1 MHNTCVG
8 VVFCLLGLL
17 VPLFRL
23 ANVSRIFFML
33 MENSTLL
40 DVRTVFLNM
49 VLFGAKTTPELLID
63 SCTSDD
69 FINLLD
75 MDDGTEKDTF
85 FRKISIEFLL
95 QLNVMERINLI
106 DILST
111 NETYNQFLFVIYMLT
126 NKDKKQTEGGIK
138 IKICEDLMEYKN
150 NGLITDSVLA
160 YFRVMLDRLIL
171 FDFNKPGMINKS
183 EYMKIS
189 TQLLSNNMGKYFL
202 EN

>member
-1 MHNTCVG
+1 
-8 VVFCLLGLL
+8 
-17 VPLFRL
+17 
-23 ANVSRIFFML
+23 ML

-63 SCTSDD
+63 SCTSDE
-69 FINLLD
+69 FINLLN
-75 MDDGTEKDTF
+75 MDNGIEKDTF

-95 QLNVMERINLI
+95 LLNEIERINLI
-106 DILST
+106 DILSS
-111 NETYNQFLFVIYMLT
+111 NETYNQFLFVIYMLA
-126 NKDKKQTEGGIK
+126 NKDKRQTENSIK

>member
-95 QLNVMERINLI
+95 QLNIMERINLI
-106 DILST
+106 DIIST
-111 NETYNQFLFVIYMLT
+111 NETYNQFLFVIYTLT
-126 NKDKKQTEGGIK
+126 NKEKKQSDDNVKNK
-138 IKICEDLMEYKN
+138 IDKDLMEYKN

-189 TQLLSNNMGKYFL
+189 TQLFSNNMGKYFL

>member
-1 MHNTCVG
+1 
-8 VVFCLLGLL
+8 
-17 VPLFRL
+17 
-23 ANVSRIFFML
+23 

-111 NETYNQFLFVIYMLT
+111 NETYNQFLYVIYMLT

>member
-1 MHNTCVG
+1 
-8 VVFCLLGLL
+8 
-17 VPLFRL
+17 
-23 ANVSRIFFML
+23 ML

-63 SCTSDD
+63 SCTSDE
-69 FINLLD
+69 FINLLN
-75 MDDGTEKDTF
+75 MDDGIEKYTF

-95 QLNVMERINLI
+95 LLNEIERTNLI

-111 NETYNQFLFVIYMLT
+111 NETYNQFLFVIYTLT
-126 NKDKKQTEGGIK
+126 NKDKKQSEDNVKNIIDK
-138 IKICEDLMEYKN
+138 DLMEYKN

-160 YFRVMLDRLIL
+160 YFRVMLDRLTL

-189 TQLLSNNMGKYFL
+189 TQLLSNNMEKYFL

>member
-1 MHNTCVG
+1 
-8 VVFCLLGLL
+8 
-17 VPLFRL
+17 
-23 ANVSRIFFML
+23 ML

-111 NETYNQFLFVIYMLT
+111 NETYNQFLYVIYMLT

>member
-1 MHNTCVG
+1 
-8 VVFCLLGLL
+8 
-17 VPLFRL
+17 
-23 ANVSRIFFML
+23 ML

-63 SCTSDD
+63 SYTSDE
-69 FINLLD
+69 FINLLN
-75 MDDGTEKDTF
+75 MDDGIEKDTF

-126 NKDKKQTEGGIK
+126 N
-138 IKICEDLMEYKN
+138 
-150 NGLITDSVLA
+150 
-160 YFRVMLDRLIL
+160 
-171 FDFNKPGMINKS
+171 
-183 EYMKIS
+183 
-189 TQLLSNNMGKYFL
+189 
-202 EN
+202 

>member
-1 MHNTCVG
+1 
-8 VVFCLLGLL
+8 
-17 VPLFRL
+17 
-23 ANVSRIFFML
+23 ML

-63 SCTSDD
+63 SYTSDE
-69 FINLLD
+69 FINLLN
-75 MDDGTEKDTF
+75 MDDGIEKDTF

-95 QLNVMERINLI
+95 LLNEIERTNLI

-111 NETYNQFLFVIYMLT
+111 NETYNQFLFVIYTLT
-126 NKDKKQTEGGIK
+126 NKDKKQSEDNVKNK
-138 IKICEDLMEYKN
+138 IDKDLMEYKN
-150 NGLITDSVLA
+150 NGLISDSVLA
-160 YFRVMLDRLIL
+160 YFRVMLDRLTL
-171 FDFNKPGMINKS
+171 FDFNKPVMINKS

>member
-1 MHNTCVG
+1 
-8 VVFCLLGLL
+8 
-17 VPLFRL
+17 
-23 ANVSRIFFML
+23 ML

-49 VLFGAKTTPELLID
+49 FLFGAKTTPELLID
-63 SCTSDD
+63 SYTSNE
-69 FINLLD
+69 FINLLN
-75 MDDGTEKDTF
+75 MDDGIEKDTI

-95 QLNVMERINLI
+95 QLNEIERNNLI

-111 NETYNQFLFVIYMLT
+111 NETYNQFLFVIYTLT
-126 NKDKKQTEGGIK
+126 NKDKKQSDDNVKNK
-138 IKICEDLMEYKN
+138 IDKDLMEYKN
-150 NGLITDSVLA
+150 DGLITDSVLA
-160 YFRVMLDRLIL
+160 YFRVMLDRLTL